1 MASRRSGIA
10 RIKLTSH
17 PLSPPPSLLPLP
29 SRFIVFF
36 HDFYP
41 PPFTLL
47 STSPISKIYIYIY
60 MHKVSREEL
69 VLKNLS
75 RWINR
80 FSSTRF
86 GRNGEEVF
94 WLLSYTR
101 FMKIRN
107 NSRLDGGGF
116 WIFEFL
122 ELFSI
127 FSTTWGW
134 KFRIV
139 KDWLEKLFRQGS
151 GVWKF
156 TRSLFLSCSCKKKC
170 EFHFDRFIRM
180 ILTPLPST
188 RIYFFVSRA

>member
-1 MASRRSGIA
+1 
-10 RIKLTSH
+10 
-17 PLSPPPSLLPLP
+17 
-29 SRFIVFF
+29 
-36 HDFYP
+36 
-41 PPFTLL
+41 
-47 STSPISKIYIYIY
+47 

-127 FSTTWGW
+127 FSTT
-134 KFRIV
+134 
-139 KDWLEKLFRQGS
+139 
-151 GVWKF
+151 
-156 TRSLFLSCSCKKKC
+156 
-170 EFHFDRFIRM
+170 
-180 ILTPLPST
+180 
-188 RIYFFVSRA
+188 